1 MKNIFFIKD
10 IFYNVQF
17 KILFR
22 NFYIFKVIYD
32 IVVFRYIFT
41 EENFYNAIW
50 NLISFFL
57 NLLFLFFRY
66 NCPVVTRRI

>member
-1 MKNIFFIKD
+1 MKNIFFI
-10 IFYNVQF
+10 
-17 KILFR
+17 ILFR

-32 IVVFRYIFT
+32 IVIVFRYIFT

-66 NCPVVTRRI
+66 NCPVVARRI

>member
-1 MKNIFFIKD
+1 MKNIFFI
-10 IFYNVQF
+10 
-17 KILFR
+17 ILFR

-66 NCPVVTRRI
+66 TCPVVARRI